1 LYDLVLVYSGCYNKI
16 AIDWVANEQRFISH
30 GSEGWEV
37 QNQGAG
43 LI

>member
-1 LYDLVLVYSGCYNKI
+1 
-16 AIDWVANEQRFISH
+16 VANEQRFISH